1 MRVLIDFLWQGYFKV
16 IKDKLFLPFFF
27 YLLSFSFYV
36 TYLSKEHSNEF
47 NFTFCLEWACL
58 IFSAKFFMHFMLL
71 EAIQISKDRLAYFT
85 DFWNLMDFSSLI
97 LNALYVFAELR
108 NSFSENTI
116 NLIGAICIIIMWTK
130 MFYWMRILKPFA
142 AFIRIVTA
150 IVKHIGVF
158 SAMLLLVLIAFANC
172 IMVLQLNRHE
182 H

>member
-1 MRVLIDFLWQGYFKV
+1 
-16 IKDKLFLPFFF
+16 
-27 YLLSFSFYV
+27 
-36 TYLSKEHSNEF
+36 
-47 NFTFCLEWACL
+47 
-58 IFSAKFFMHFMLL
+58 MHFMLL

>member
-1 MRVLIDFLWQGYFKV
+1 
-16 IKDKLFLPFFF
+16 
-27 YLLSFSFYV
+27 
-36 TYLSKEHSNEF
+36 
-47 NFTFCLEWACL
+47 
-58 IFSAKFFMHFMLL
+58 MHFMLL
-71 EAIQISKDRLAYFT
+71 EAIQIMKDRLAYFT
-85 DFWNLMDFSSLI
+85 DFWNLMDLSSLI
-97 LNALYVFAELR
+97 LNALYVFSELR

-142 AFIRIVTA
+142 AFIRVVSA
-150 IVKHIGVF
+150 IVRHIGVF